1 MYTVLRL
8 VVNLVCVHSVEAS
21 RESMSTLPANT
32 TAERDRQENAE
43 RQGEMER
50 DVGREK
56 EEERKVRASDRTLQ
70 LLSSRAFF

>member
-1 MYTVLRL
+1 
-8 VVNLVCVHSVEAS
+8 
-21 RESMSTLPANT
+21 MSTLPANPM
-32 TAERDRQENAE
+32 AERDRQENTE

-56 EEERKVRASDRTLQ
+56 EEERKVSASDRTLQ